1 MPLYQVLIYA
11 IIQGITE
18 FLPVSSSAHLE
29 ILPRVMGWVDPG
41 LEFDI
46 ALHVGTLIAVLG
58 YFSKDWIQIIGQGLG
73 LSIGTDE
80 ELKRNRML
88 LWLLAVGSIPIGIA
102 GVIFK
107 EKAEGEWRNLLL
119 IGIMLVVIGLVMW
132 FAEHVGQH
140 NREISGIAWLD
151 AIIIGIAQALAVVP
165 GTSRS
170 GITIAAGLFRN
181 LDRQAC
187 ARFSFL
193 LSTPAIIGAALLPL
207 LKLRKAGGLPPDMR
221 IPFIVGA
228 AVSGIVGA
236 FVIGWFLRYLKGRSL
251 YPFIYYRIVFGIIVI
266 ALALFR

>member
-11 IIQGITE
+11 IVQGITE

-29 ILPRVMGWVDPG
+29 LMPRLMGWIDPG

-46 ALHVGTLIAVLG
+46 ALHVGTLLAVVI
-58 YFSKDWIQIIGQGLG
+58 YFFKDWVQIIGQGFG

-80 ELKRNRML
+80 ELRRNRML

-102 GVIFK
+102 GVTFN
-107 EKAEGEWRNLLL
+107 EKAEHEWRSQLL
-119 IGIMLVVIGLVMW
+119 IGTMLVVIGVVMW
-132 FAEHVGQH
+132 IAERMGTH
-140 NREISGIAWLD
+140 RRDISGIGWVD
-151 AIIIGIAQALAVVP
+151 SIIIGAAQALAVVP

-193 LSTPAIIGAALLPL
+193 LATPTIAGAALLAVW
-207 LKLRKAGGLPPDMR
+207 KMRKTGLPEEMR
-221 IPFIVGA
+221 VPFIVGA
-228 AVSGIVGA
+228 LVSAIVGA
-236 FVIGWFLRYLKGRSL
+236 LVIGFFLRYLKGRTL